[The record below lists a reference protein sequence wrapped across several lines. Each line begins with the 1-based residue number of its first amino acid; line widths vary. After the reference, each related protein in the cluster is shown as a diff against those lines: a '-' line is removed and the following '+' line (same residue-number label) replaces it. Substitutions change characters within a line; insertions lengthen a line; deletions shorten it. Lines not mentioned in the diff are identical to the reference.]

1 LHRNTVMARLQK
13 GHRKAQRVTR
23 AKPQTPTQSTA
34 IAAPTPRTHL
44 IAAGL
49 CALLLIGT
57 YLTYSNS
64 FRGQFVFDDSKWIL
78 AMSEGRDKNRSVF
91 EVMNKS
97 RRPIVEATLYWD
109 FKRADKVEATRA
121 MIVEEFAEPEPYHWT
136 NLIIHMIAGLA
147 LFGLI
152 RRTLLLGPFPKTAQE
167 QAHFIAFAG
176 ALLWLLHPLNT
187 QAVTYLIQR
196 AESLMGMF
204 YLLTLY
210 SFTYVISSRT
220 VAGRAIAAAFAIL
233 FCWLGMGSKAVM
245 VTAPFVVLLYDLI
258 FGCRQAGEVASDSA
272 DGTTPSLIA
281 DFKRRIVHIAS
292 QRALVHVLL
301 FCTLAMLF
309 RVGVAQGVLAPKKN
323 QPGTVGFALTRDR
336 PDKITPKEY
345 LVTQF
350 GVITHYLK
358 LSVAPTDQALD
369 YRWPILS
376 LEGEQNWLK
385 QPATFANAGLPGLFI
400 AALGVAVIIALLR
413 RPWLGFLGAWF
424 FVILAPT
431 SSFVPIRDP
440 LYEHRMYL
448 SLAALIIGVV
458 ALLWWL
464 LGRLNAKLQGSS
476 LRGPALALLCLPLA
490 IVLGTLSFQ
499 RNALYANPV
508 ELWADNVA
516 TRPLNDRGLNNYGK
530 CLLDTIEDE
539 LQEKLG
545 LEKLTPEAKLTNLN
559 LAIQSLRKAT
569 EIRPTFVNAW
579 FNLGNGL
586 SKRAKLIES
595 IERSKLAS
603 KNPKAKLS
611 KEVMQ
616 TVLQGFKDAAAAYEK
631 SIEYREGKASAWVML
646 GNAYTDAGEAQ
657 RAQGNIP
664 ETIALFQKAADKFL
678 EGEQKVYVKTSAV
691 LRSRIRF
698 NLGNSHFRLAGFK
711 RSTFDEAIKWY
722 EKALEVNPRHPL
734 AWIQI
739 ANCQFGTGNYEAALE
754 SYRKGLANRPP
765 DNALPL
771 ARVRLAMCLRSLGEL
786 EAARRELEA
795 FLKEQPGNPLAI
807 QQLEFTNRMINKG
820 TNAQGRP

>member
-1 LHRNTVMARLQK
+1 MARLQK
-13 GHRKAQRVTR
+13 GQRKAQRAAR
-23 AKPQTPTQSTA
+23 ATPKTEP
-34 IAAPTPRTHL
+34 APSISFGPAPRDHL

-49 CALLLIGT
+49 CALLLIAT
-57 YLTYSNS
+57 YITYSNS

-78 AMSEGRDKNRSVF
+78 AMSEDRDKNRDVF
-91 EVMNKS
+91 EVMSKS

-109 FKRADKVEATRA
+109 FKRADKIKATRA
-121 MIVEEFAEPEPYHWT
+121 MVVDEFAEPAPYHWT

-147 LFGLI
+147 LFGVI
-152 RRTLLLGPFPKTAQE
+152 RRTLLLGPFPKAAQE
-167 QAHFIAFAG
+167 QAHWIAFAG

-210 SFTYVISSRT
+210 SFTYVISSRSF
-220 VAGRAIAAAFAIL
+220 AGRAIAAAFAVF

-258 FGCRQAGEVASDSA
+258 FGCQRATDAEAASPFGNA
-272 DGTTPSLIA
+272 PAFITEI
-281 DFKRRIVHIAS
+281 KRRIVQIAKKRGVVHI
-292 QRALVHVLL
+292 LL

-309 RVGVAQGVLAPKKN
+309 QVGVAQGVLVPKKN
-323 QPGTVGFALTRDR
+323 QSGTVGFSLTRDR

-350 GVITHYLK
+350 GVIAHYLK
-358 LSVAPTDQALD
+358 LAVAPIDQALD

-376 LEGEQNWLK
+376 LTGEENWLK
-385 QPATFANAGLPGLFI
+385 KPATFANAALPGLFI
-400 AALGVAVIIALLR
+400 AALGVTVVIALIR
-413 RPWLGFLGAWF
+413 KPWLGFLGAWF
-424 FVILAPT
+424 FIILAPT

-448 SLAALIIGVV
+448 SLAALIVGVV

-464 LGRLNAKLQGSS
+464 VGRVSDKLPSYIQ
-476 LRGPALALLCLPLA
+476 RGAVVAVLCLPLA
-490 IVLGTLSFQ
+490 IVLGMLSFQ

-508 ELWADNVA
+508 QLWADNVA

-530 CLLDTIEDE
+530 CLLDTIEDD
-539 LQEKLG
+539 LQKKLG
-545 LEKLTPEAKLTNLN
+545 LEVLTPEEKLTNLN
-559 LAIQSLRKAT
+559 LAVDALRKAT

-586 SKRAKLIES
+586 SKRAKLIEA
-595 IERSKLAS
+595 IERSKLPAPVEG
-603 KNPKAKLS
+603 KRRPTLS
-611 KEVMQ
+611 KDVMQ

-631 SIEYREGKASAWVML
+631 SIQFREGKASAWVML

-664 ETIALFQKAADKFL
+664 ETIALFEKAAETFL
-678 EGEQKVYVKTSAV
+678 AGEQGVYQNTSAV
-691 LRSRIRF
+691 LRSRLRF
-698 NLGNSHFRLAGFK
+698 NLGNSYFRLAGFG
-711 RSTFDEAIKWY
+711 RSTFEEAIVWY

-734 AWIQI
+734 AWLQI
-739 ANCQFGTGNYEAALE
+739 ANCQFGTGQYEEALG
-754 SYRKGLANRPP
+754 SYRRGLANGPP
-765 DNALPL
+765 TESVPL
-771 ARVRLAMCLRSLGEL
+771 ARVRIAMCLRSLGKL
-786 EAARRELEA
+786 TEAVNELEA
-795 FLKEQPGNPLAI
+795 FLQEQPGNPLAQ
-807 QQLEFTNRMINKG
+807 QQLRVTKTMIDNRPD
-820 TNAQGRP
+820 AQGRP